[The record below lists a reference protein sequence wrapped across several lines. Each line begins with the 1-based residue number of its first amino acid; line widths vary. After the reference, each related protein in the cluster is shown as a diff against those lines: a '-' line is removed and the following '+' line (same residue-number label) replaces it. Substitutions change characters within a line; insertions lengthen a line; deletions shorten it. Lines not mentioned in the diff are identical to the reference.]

1 MDVTITN
8 YSIIIW
14 QIFGLAFLL
23 YMTYLIIRFLRS
35 KR

>member
-8 YSIIIW
+8 YSLMIW
-14 QIFGLAFLL
+14 QILGLAFLI
-23 YMTYLIIRFLRS
+23 YITYLIIKFLRS